1 MSAEADKIIGVS
13 IVGVASFL
21 YAAGLCIQR
30 AALTVDDPDGPVAGC
45 RGACC
50 RKRPTA
56 NWVLGLCIYGIGG
69 LFLSTMSLR
78 YIPLS
83 LSSSVFSSVLI
94 FNAVVARLWLK
105 EPVMAVDIVCYA
117 LIMGG
122 ITVDAYYLPDTPRK
136 IDVQVLEELW
146 EQPLGIGFWAV
157 VLFVLISLQV
167 LILVY
172 LERKHEVDGA
182 YAVNNRGIYR
192 LAMVSYPVA
201 LGIWEGATASPP
213 ALPSSLLSS
222 PWRLSL
228 THSCTRAMAMAA
240 LHAGVAYMCL
250 KAANDIFDHISD
262 GRDDQSNHW
271 LFWFGCSLALPMC
284 AVIVMWVRKSYK
296 RFPTTQ
302 IFPLELG
309 GEHASAVHVLR
320 AVARTPVQTPSAA
333 SPATARPMP
342 CSLVAGAG
350 YDAWQH

>member
-1 MSAEADKIIGVS
+1 MSAETDKIIGVS

-30 AALTVDDPDGPVAGC
+30 AALTVNHPDGPVAGC

-50 RKRPTA
+50 RERPTVI
-56 NWVLGLCIYGIGG
+56 WVIGLCIYGIGG

-172 LERKHEVDGA
+172 LERKHEVDGE
-182 YAVNNRGIYR
+182 YDKNNRGIYR
-192 LAMVSYPVA
+192 LAMVAYPVA
-201 LGIWEGATASPP
+201 LGTWEGATASPP
-213 ALPSSLLSS
+213 PLLPS
-222 PWRLSL
+222 
-228 THSCTRAMAMAA
+228 
-240 LHAGVAYMCL
+240 
-250 KAANDIFDHISD
+250 
-262 GRDDQSNHW
+262 
-271 LFWFGCSLALPMC
+271 
-284 AVIVMWVRKSYK
+284 
-296 RFPTTQ
+296 
-302 IFPLELG
+302 PL
-309 GEHASAVHVLR
+309 
-320 AVARTPVQTPSAA
+320 
-333 SPATARPMP
+333 P
-342 CSLVAGAG
+342 CSPHHGG
-350 YDAWQH
+350 